1 MTPSIRLAA
10 CSLSVLLFAAHG
22 APAAAGGDLRLIEA
36 LQRRDTET
44 ADTLL
49 RGGIDVN
56 VRRADGATALAWA
69 AHWDDLEMAARLL
82 DAGADPSAA
91 NELGVTPLMLAAT
104 NRGAEMAALLLDAG
118 ADAQA
123 ARPNGETALMH
134 AARSGAAG
142 VARELV
148 AHGADVNAVTS
159 RGFSPL
165 MFAAAEGHAAVAG
178 VLVETGA
185 DLAARTEAI
194 ESRRRGYRRSAAND
208 GNPRR
213 LRENQALLIS
223 QLQQDGDLEPR
234 RPQGGFTPLLYAAM
248 SGDLDTVRILVSA
261 GAGVNETA
269 ADGTTP
275 LIVTLQRG
283 IEEGLWR
290 LPGGRNQHVAA
301 YLLERGADPHL
312 AEAGYT
318 ALHVASATGQHDAVE
333 ALLEHG
339 ADPNDTQL
347 RMPQRFINAMIPGDA
362 YLTTGWV
369 SQIGATPFMLAAKSV
384 DVPMMRLL
392 VEHGA
397 DPLLTAEGGANALML
412 AAGLAKR
419 HATDVGY
426 FIWEE
431 EQAIEAIALA
441 IELGLD
447 VNAATD
453 RGETALHGATRHA
466 AHDVIRFL
474 VDRGADVEARTW
486 ADQTPLRIAE
496 GYLYSGTYV
505 SYPETAEL
513 LLALG
518 ADPDAGTQLN
528 FGLTSYGD
536 KAAGTEGGSR

>member
-1 MTPSIRLAA
+1 MTPAIRLSVSALA
-10 CSLSVLLFAAHG
+10 VLLFAAPG
-22 APAAAGGDLRLIEA
+22 APAAAGDDLRLIDA

-44 ADTLL
+44 ADVLL
-49 RGGIDVN
+49 RDGIDVN

-82 DAGADPSAA
+82 DKGADPSAA
-91 NELGVTPLMLAAT
+91 NALGVTPLMLAAT

-118 ADAQA
+118 ADARA

-134 AARSGAAG
+134 AARSGAVG

-213 LRENQALLIS
+213 LRDNQALLIS

-248 SGDLDTVRILVSA
+248 SGDLDTVRILASA
-261 GAGVNETA
+261 GADLNETA

-301 YLLERGADPHL
+301 YLLDRGADPNL
-312 AEAGYT
+312 SEAGYT

-384 DVPMMRLL
+384 DAPMMRLL
-392 VEHGA
+392 LEHGA
-397 DPLLTAEGGANALML
+397 DPLLAAEGGANALML

-426 FIWEE
+426 FVWEE

-441 IELGLD
+441 IESGLD

-466 AHDVIRFL
+466 AHEVIRFL
-474 VDRGADVEARTW
+474 VDRGADIEARTW

-513 LLALG
+513 LLSLG

-536 KAAGTEGGSR
+536 KDAATEGGSR